1 MICPICGSMMEEL
14 RDRRVI
20 LFSNNIMHVER
31 QYKCPKGCEFPF
43 ERQIGEKAILHFG
56 GKRI

>member
-1 MICPICGSMMEEL
+1 MEEL